1 MKATTITLLEMKKC
15 LYEAIR
21 TKWVE
26 VTGTCSCHEYAY
38 DYILSD
44 NPQIVVR
51 VFTSIQKQT
60 DVSRRKGS
68 DAIRICAIN
77 ITGREGWIKT
87 TKVLRVEGWKRNL
100 IRAINNCTKSARLR
114 MNKIQPA
121 RNTKTMQT
129 FSSFTERT
137 ELLVKKIVPLIFAKE
152 NEQQEL
158 FSLKSVTKATELRDF
173 IWTKTDD
180 GFCTDVSD
188 LEANRENW
196 PRNKCHCGGYYQKKN
211 LIKVIKT
218 DDEDYETRGWEFKCP
233 NCHAT
238 LTIFND

>member
-15 LYEAIR
+15 LYEAVR
-21 TKWVE
+21 TKWIE
-26 VTGTCSCHEYAY
+26 VTGTSSCHEYAY
-38 DYILSD
+38 DYIVSD

-51 VFTSIQKQT
+51 VFTSIQKET

-87 TKVLRVEGWKRNL
+87 TKVLRVEGWRKNL
-100 IRAINNCTKSARLR
+100 IKAIIDTIGKARWR
-114 MNKIQPA
+114 IKKAQP
-121 RNTKTMQT
+121 M
-129 FSSFTERT
+129 
-137 ELLVKKIVPLIFAKE
+137 KKIVPLIFVKE

-158 FSLKSVTKATELRDF
+158 FSLKPVTKATATELRDF
-173 IWTKTDD
+173 IWTKTDN
-180 GFCTDVSD
+180 GFCTEVSD
-188 LEANRENW
+188 LDANKERW
-196 PRNKCHCGGYYQKKN
+196 PRNKCHCGGYYQNKD

-218 DDEDYETRGWEFKCP
+218 DDEDYETRGWKFKCP

-238 LTIFND
+238 LTILND

>member
-15 LYEAIR
+15 LYEAVRI
-21 TKWVE
+21 KWIE
-26 VTGTCSCHEYAY
+26 VTGTSSCHEYAY

-51 VFTSIQKQT
+51 VFTSIQKET

-87 TKVLRVEGWKRNL
+87 TKVLRVECWRKNL
-100 IRAINNCTKSARLR
+100 IRAINNCTKNARLR
-114 MNKIQPA
+114 MNKTQ
-121 RNTKTMQT
+121 
-129 FSSFTERT
+129 
-137 ELLVKKIVPLIFAKE
+137 VKKIVPLILAKE
-152 NEQQEL
+152 NEQQQEL
-158 FSLKSVTKATELRDF
+158 FSLKPVTKATATELKDF
-173 IWTKTDD
+173 IWTKTDN
-180 GFCTDVSD
+180 GFCTEASD
-188 LEANRENW
+188 LEANKENW
-196 PRNKCHCGGYYQKKN
+196 PRNKCHCEGYYQNKD

-218 DDEDYETRGWEFKCP
+218 DDEDYETRGWEFKCL